1 MFASA
6 AERVLPVYS
15 ASSSAAW
22 ANSSPAGCV
31 HKAPRVPYTRRTTR
45 FWAPMRA
52 TKNAGLL
59 GLVSVH
65 RRTLALPSRASA
77 AQAGGGAAM
86 VSTLSWSRIVVS
98 AVLVCAC
105 SRVHARAQSDVVG
118 GLALPVRHN
127 TQKAEAAAEP
137 GRPALWQEAAQSR
150 AAGPGL
156 ADIGC
161 FESSSGG
168 WNFGVGPVG
177 AGHHSGLA
185 CEMHQ
190 LGCSQ
195 VAASINAMG
204 IRGVDKVECA
214 VQSTLPLL
222 CHNALVL
229 ATGTDSACT
238 AAASGLNQ
246 MGFPGVAGLSCQT
259 LLGRFNLHT
268 DTNASCATVATGQ
281 CRRQQHRAQPGRA
294 AAHRGPSAHLPA
306 ASSARAPSGAAGQS
320 TQH

>member
-1 MFASA
+1 
-6 AERVLPVYS
+6 
-15 ASSSAAW
+15 
-22 ANSSPAGCV
+22 
-31 HKAPRVPYTRRTTR
+31 
-45 FWAPMRA
+45 
-52 TKNAGLL
+52 
-59 GLVSVH
+59 
-65 RRTLALPSRASA
+65 
-77 AQAGGGAAM
+77 M

-156 ADIGC
+156 AYIGC
-161 FESSSGG
+161 FASSSGG
-168 WNFGVGPVG
+168 WNFGVG
-177 AGHHSGLA
+177 AGYDGIICKVLHP
-185 CEMHQ
+185 
-190 LGCSQ
+190 GCAL

-214 VQSTLPLL
+214 VQGALPAL

-229 ATGTDSACT
+229 ATDSACT

-294 AAHRGPSAHLPA
+294 QRDECTPA
-306 ASSARAPSGAAGQS
+306 CCE
-320 TQH
+320 